1 MADLISIIMIIIFGF
16 FTVKKLILPR
26 IMAKRAAKNGVVISS
41 QPIPDGMQEAIAKT
55 NRPLTGL
62 GGVQLINLSLF
73 DGETDTE
80 ALETRIRQTASEM
93 LLNASLSG
101 RDVRLNMSYAH
112 PVLILYVTYTT

>member
-1 MADLISIIMIIIFGF
+1 MADMISIILIIIFCV
-16 FTVKKLILPR
+16 FTAKKIIIPR
-26 IMAKRAAKNGVVISS
+26 IVAKKAAKNGVVMSS
-41 QPIPDGMQEAIAKT
+41 PSIPNGMQEINAKN

-62 GGVQLINLSLF
+62 GGIQLINFSLF

-93 LLNASLSG
+93 LLNASMSG
-101 RDVRLNMSYAH
+101 RDVRLNMVYGH

>member
-1 MADLISIIMIIIFGF
+1 MADLISTIMIIIFGF

-41 QPIPDGMQEAIAKT
+41 APIPDGMQEATAKT

-93 LLNASLSG
+93 LLNASMSG
-101 RDVRLNMSYAH
+101 RDVRLNMVYGH